1 MLQPTTTTLAG
12 MSSTGVVT
20 GEAVLLDVRAASFAS
35 RAVSG
40 AIDLAIAGITL
51 FVMAFVAA
59 GLASS
64 LDEAAASALLLVVLV
79 AVAVGLPVLVETVTR
94 GRTLGKLVM
103 GLRTV
108 RDDGGPIRL
117 RHAVVRALV
126 GFVEIY
132 LLMGVPAL
140 ICSLLSPRSQR
151 LGDLAAGTYVVRE
164 RAARQASSMAHL
176 PPHLAG
182 WVHASDIGRLPDA
195 LALSVRQFVSRA
207 PGMHP
212 GAREAM
218 ARQLAQAVSA
228 HVAPAPPAGTH
239 PEDFLA
245 AVLAERRRRDLE
257 RLARE
262 EHARRRLAEVDSV
275 ESALARVR
283 QP

>member
-1 MLQPTTTTLAG
+1 

-40 AIDLAIAGITL
+40 AIDLTAAAIALTTMV
-51 FVMAFVAA
+51 FVVA

-64 LDEAAASALLLVVLV
+64 LDDAAASALMLVVV
-79 AVAVGLPVLVETVTR
+79 VTVVVGVPVVVETLTR

-140 ICSLLSPRSQR
+140 VCSLVSPRSQR

-164 RAARQASSMAHL
+164 RAARQTSTMAHL
-176 PPHLAG
+176 PPYLAG
-182 WVHASDIGRLPDA
+182 WAHAADIGRLPDA
-195 LALSVRQFVSRA
+195 LALSVRQFLSRA
-207 PGMHP
+207 PAMHA
-212 GAREAM
+212 GARAAM
-218 ARQLAQAVSA
+218 GRQLAEAVSA
-228 HVAPAPPAGTH
+228 HVAPAPPASTH

-262 EHARRRLAEVDSV
+262 EHARRRLAEVDPV
-275 ESALARVR
+275 EAQLARVR
-283 QP
+283 RP

>member
-1 MLQPTTTTLAG
+1 
-12 MSSTGVVT
+12 MSSTEVVT

-40 AIDLAIAGITL
+40 GIDLALTAVALFAATL
-51 FVMAFVAA
+51 VVG

-64 LDEAAASALLLVVLV
+64 LDDAAASALILVTVL
-79 AVAVGLPVLVETVTR
+79 AVTIGAPVVVETLTR
-94 GRTLGKLVM
+94 GRTLGKLAM

-132 LLMGVPAL
+132 LLFGVPAL
-140 ICSLLSPRSQR
+140 ISSLISPRSQR

-164 RAARQASSMAHL
+164 RATRQASVMAAM
-176 PPHLAG
+176 PPHLVG
-182 WVHASDIGRLPDA
+182 WAQSADIGPVPDA
-195 LALSVRQFVSRA
+195 LALSVRQFLSRSA
-207 PGMHP
+207 GMHDA
-212 GAREAM
+212 ARDAM
-218 ARQLAQAVSA
+218 GRQLAQAVSA
-228 HVAPAPPAGTH
+228 HVAPPPPASTH
-239 PEDFLA
+239 PQDFLS

-262 EHARRRLAEVDSV
+262 AHAKRRLAEVDSV
-275 ESALARVR
+275 DAALARVR
-283 QP
+283 RP

>member
-1 MLQPTTTTLAG
+1 MSTTGGA
-12 MSSTGVVT
+12 GVVT

-40 AIDLAIAGITL
+40 AVDLTLAAIAL
-51 FVMAFVAA
+51 FAMVFVVG

-64 LDEAAASALLLVVLV
+64 LDDAAASALLLVVFV
-79 AVAVGLPVLVETVTR
+79 AVAVGVPVLVETLTR

-126 GFVEIY
+126 GFVEIW
-132 LLMGVPAL
+132 LLLGVPAL
-140 ICSLLSPRSQR
+140 LCSLLSPRSQR

-164 RAARQASSMAHL
+164 RASRQVSVMAHM
-176 PPHLAG
+176 PPHLAA
-182 WVHASDIGRLPDA
+182 WARSADIGRLPDG
-195 LALSVRQFVSRA
+195 LALSVRQFLSRA
-207 PGMHP
+207 PGMHAP
-212 GAREAM
+212 AREAM
-218 ARQLAQAVSA
+218 GRELARAASA
-228 HVAPAPPAGTH
+228 HVAPAPPASTR

-245 AVLAERRRRDLE
+245 ALLAERRRRDVE

-262 EHARRRLAEVDSV
+262 EHARRRLAQVDSV
-275 ESALARVR
+275 EAALARVR